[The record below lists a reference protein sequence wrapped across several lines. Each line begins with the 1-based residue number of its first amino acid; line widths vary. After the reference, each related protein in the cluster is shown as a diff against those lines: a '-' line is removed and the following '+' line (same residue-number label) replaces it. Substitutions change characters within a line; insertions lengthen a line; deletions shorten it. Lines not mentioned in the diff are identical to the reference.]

1 MTDAERQDLRF
12 DADSDLRQYR
22 EAQKN
27 IAHYRDKI
35 ERLRARANSTTQE
48 LNPNRIF
55 IQHDDATGEDI
66 ILTIIDMQHEL
77 WDKMFKA
84 ESLCL
89 DLEHK
94 ISAWTEGIE
103 ARILRSYYLYGQS
116 LEQIAVM
123 EGYSYSQIKRLRGAA
138 LEKYGLKLA
147 EYQCPQKDE
156 PQ

>member
-12 DADSDLRQYR
+12 DADADLRQYR

-27 IAHYRDKI
+27 IDHYRDKI
-35 ERLRARANSTTQE
+35 ERLRARANRTTQQ

-55 IQHDDATGEDI
+55 IQHDATGEDI

-77 WDKMFKA
+77 WDKMLKA

-123 EGYSYSQIKRLRGAA
+123 EGYSYRQIIRFRRMA
-138 LEKYGLKLA
+138 LEQYGQKLKDVTSCHI
-147 EYQCPQKDE
+147 EK
-156 PQ
+156 

>member
-12 DADSDLRQYR
+12 DADADLRQYR

-27 IAHYRDKI
+27 IIHYRDKI
-35 ERLRARANSTTQE
+35 ERLRARANRTTQE

-55 IQHDDATGEDI
+55 IQYDDATGEDI

-103 ARILRSYYLYGQS
+103 ARTLRSYYLYGQS

-123 EGYSYSQIKRLRGAA
+123 EGYSYRQIIRFRRMA
-138 LEKYGLKLA
+138 LEQYGQKLKDVTSCHI
-147 EYQCPQKDE
+147 EK
-156 PQ
+156 

>member
-12 DADSDLRQYR
+12 DADADLRQYR

-35 ERLRARANSTTQE
+35 ERLRARANRTTQE

-103 ARILRSYYLYGQS
+103 ARILRSYYLYGQN
-116 LEQIAVM
+116 LKQIATD
-123 EGYSYSQIKRLRGAA
+123 EGYSYKQIKRFRWGA
-138 LEKYGLKLA
+138 LENYGKKLKKYCEKA
-147 EYQCPQKDE
+147 
-156 PQ
+156 

>member
-1 MTDAERQDLRF
+1 MTLG
-12 DADSDLRQYR
+12 
-22 EAQKN
+22 
-27 IAHYRDKI
+27 
-35 ERLRARANSTTQE
+35 STLQE

-116 LEQIAVM
+116 LKQIATD
-123 EGYSYSQIKRLRGAA
+123 EGYSYKQIKRFRWGALENYGKK
-138 LEKYGLKLA
+138 LEKYC
-147 EYQCPQKDE
+147 EKD
-156 PQ
+156 

>member
-12 DADSDLRQYR
+12 DADADLRQYR

-27 IAHYRDKI
+27 ITHYRDKI

-55 IQHDDATGEDI
+55 IQHDDATGADI

-77 WDKMFKA
+77 WDKMLKA

-103 ARILRSYYLYGQS
+103 VRILRSYYLYGQS
-116 LEQIAVM
+116 LKQIATD
-123 EGYSYSQIKRLRGAA
+123 EGYSYKQIKRFRWRA
-138 LEKYGLKLA
+138 LENYGKKLKKYC
-147 EYQCPQKDE
+147 EKD
-156 PQ
+156 

>member
-35 ERLRARANSTTQE
+35 ERLRARANRTTQE

-55 IQHDDATGEDI
+55 IQHDDATDEDI

-77 WDKMFKA
+77 WDKMLKA

-123 EGYSYSQIKRLRGAA
+123 EGYSYRQIIRFRRMA
-138 LEKYGLKLA
+138 LEQYGQKLKDVTSCHI
-147 EYQCPQKDE
+147 EK
-156 PQ
+156 

>member
-12 DADSDLRQYR
+12 DADADLRQYR

-35 ERLRARANSTTQE
+35 ERLRARANRTTQE

-77 WDKMFKA
+77 WDKMFKS

-116 LEQIAVM
+116 LKQIATD
-123 EGYSYSQIKRLRGAA
+123 EGYSYRQIIRFRRMA
-138 LEKYGLKLA
+138 LEQYGQKLKDVTSCHI
-147 EYQCPQKDE
+147 EK
-156 PQ
+156 